1 MKVFLRGE
9 LYMFNTPGILKK
21 IKKASAVCLIFA
33 VVLSCGG
40 GFPAGIA
47 SAAEKAAL
55 QEMKESLITMSFPG
69 AQLGYILQSLGKV
82 YGANFSIS
90 SGAAAQVVTIEFKDT
105 KFQDVLEMIR
115 AAANVTIKEVYPN
128 SYVVNLVNEGMDDKD
143 KTEQER
149 SMKALEERLSN
160 GIMKTFVL
168 NYVGA
173 SDVSDTL
180 NNILG
185 ENTKSVCSVAVLGE
199 TSSSSGSGTTSSSES
214 DSPMSDREYA
224 TIVVYAAN
232 NKIMDYISNVI
243 KEMDKPKPMVEV
255 EAVFVEV
262 ASNKNTNLGFDWSI
276 MPDPLK
282 FVESSIGAV
291 LVDNPEELT
300 PIYRKTT
307 IGQMRR
313 TSGVSAEMQ
322 LNMNEGN
329 GRGRVLSNPRIR
341 VMSGYTAGFISETQV
356 PILNKDSDGE
366 IKTEYKNVGVNLDIL
381 PVVLDNDQIYLTVAP
396 SVSSITDTVTLG
408 DTKAPQIASRSAETT
423 VLMRDGETMVI
434 GGLLSDRD
442 IKSMS
447 KVPILWKIPLLGE
460 LFKNESVSKE
470 HSSISVYIRV
480 RLIRDYMN
488 EKTAT
493 NIPDAQIEKL
503 LTAHR
508 PKVAVANAAGR
519 TSGDLRETVSIEGI
533 LPPSMVNEKTKR
545 VTTEIKPAVE
555 PIREQ
560 NTQTEKLPGTKSD
573 ETASEQAAA
582 GVSQQENSGTDAEY
596 EAFVAQMKADH
607 EAAKN
612 KKAEQAAAPKE
623 EKKDEKVPESQGQN
637 TDVSGYLY

>member
-1 MKVFLRGE
+1 ML
-9 LYMFNTPGILKK
+9 NITPRLSQK
-21 IKKASAVCLIFA
+21 IKKALSLVLIAAVLM
-33 VVLSCGG
+33 SSGG
-40 GFPAGIA
+40 GFLTGSAW
-47 SAAEKAAL
+47 AAEKAAP
-55 QEMKESLITMSFPG
+55 EDMKEALITMSFPG

-105 KFQDVLEMIR
+105 KFKDVLEMIKS
-115 AAANVTIKEVYPN
+115 AANVVIKEVYPN
-128 SYVVNLVNEGMDDKD
+128 SYVVNLENEGTGEKD
-143 KTEQER
+143 RTEQER
-149 SMKALEERLSN
+149 TMKALEDRLSN
-160 GIMKTFVL
+160 GIMRTFVL

-185 ENTKSVCSVAVLGE
+185 ESAKSVCSVAVLGE

-291 LVDNPEELT
+291 LVDNAEELT

-447 KVPILWKIPLLGE
+447 KVPVLWKIPLLGE
-460 LFKNESVSKE
+460 LFKSESISKE

-480 RLIRDYMN
+480 RLVRDYMN
-488 EKTAT
+488 EKTET
-493 NIPDAQIEKL
+493 NLPDEQIERL

-508 PKVAVANAAGR
+508 PKVAVANTAGK
-519 TSGDLRETVSIEGI
+519 TSGGLRETVNIEGI
-533 LPPSMVNEKTKR
+533 LPASMVNEGARKVTAEIVPAVPETKPEPKSE
-545 VTTEIKPAVE
+545 TKPAVE
-555 PIREQ
+555 KEAATNIP
-560 NTQTEKLPGTKSD
+560 TE
-573 ETASEQAAA
+573 AAQVFEEDKA
-582 GVSQQENSGTDAEY
+582 DTEY
-596 EAFVAQMKADH
+596 ETFVAQMKADH
-607 EAAKN
+607 ETAKN
-612 KKAEQAAAPKE
+612 KKTKKTADKAEAKE
-623 EKKDEKVPESQGQN
+623 QKPEDKAEAKEQKPEQSGQK